1 MWEDHGNVY
10 MGQTYKRL
18 HHACPFEPVSQ
29 SSNHRRRRGRFR
41 FNGKLMFRIMIIVI
55 VDDDL

>member
-1 MWEDHGNVY
+1 MFTWVRHINVCI
-10 MGQTYKRL
+10 MFGHL
-18 HHACPFEPVSQ
+18 SQ
-29 SSNHRRRRGRFR
+29 SSNHRRRRGCFR